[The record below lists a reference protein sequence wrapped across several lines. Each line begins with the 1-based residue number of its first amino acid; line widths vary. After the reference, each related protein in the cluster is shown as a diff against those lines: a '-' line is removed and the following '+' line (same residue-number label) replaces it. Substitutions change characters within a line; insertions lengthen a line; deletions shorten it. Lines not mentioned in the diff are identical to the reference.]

1 MWWEDYTEERK
12 MWHPSLQRIT
22 RWSRS
27 KSSSPCYKYNGKQA
41 DTGNNKRQHM
51 LWSTSVGRKECCSS
65 MLCISALNS
74 SMKALSLAGTAA
86 EEALAAGPA
95 NQTSGPVLIF
105 SPMGKN
111 NLYPMRIKLRD
122 KTPHSPLWSSN
133 CSILQKSQALQ
144 RCN

>member
-1 MWWEDYTEERK
+1 
-12 MWHPSLQRIT
+12 
-22 RWSRS
+22 
-27 KSSSPCYKYNGKQA
+27 
-41 DTGNNKRQHM
+41 
-51 LWSTSVGRKECCSS
+51 
-65 MLCISALNS
+65 
-74 SMKALSLAGTAA
+74 MKALSLAGTAA

>member
-1 MWWEDYTEERK
+1 
-12 MWHPSLQRIT
+12 
-22 RWSRS
+22 
-27 KSSSPCYKYNGKQA
+27 
-41 DTGNNKRQHM
+41 M

-111 NLYPMRIKLRD
+111 NLCPMRI
-122 KTPHSPLWSSN
+122 
-133 CSILQKSQALQ
+133 
-144 RCN
+144 